1 MDTEA
6 KLKQIM
12 DVLDQIAEDTSV
24 PRNIRRGA
32 SEAKARLAKKNEAL
46 DLRVT
51 SAIMIIDDLANDPNI
66 PLHGR
71 TLIWN
76 VIWQLETV
84 QQIFS
89 RRHRFLLV
97 PALESTLLLLVIPF
111 GALALT
117 GLAAFRL
124 SSDLTSRVPRLVPSR

>member
-6 KLKQIM
+6 RLKQVM

-32 SEAKARLAKKNEAL
+32 AEAKARLAKKGEAL

-51 SAIMIIDDLANDPNI
+51 SAIMIMDDLANDPNI

-76 VIWQLETV
+76 VISQLETV
-84 QQIFS
+84 KGLFPRNQI
-89 RRHRFLLV
+89 V
-97 PALESTLLLLVIPF
+97 KYWP
-111 GALALT
+111 
-117 GLAAFRL
+117 
-124 SSDLTSRVPRLVPSR
+124 SSLNGDARLV

>member
-12 DVLDQIAEDTSV
+12 DVLDQIAEDT
-24 PRNIRRGA
+24 

-51 SAIMIIDDLANDPNI
+51 SAIMIMDDLANDPNI

-76 VIWQLETV
+76 VISQLETV
-84 QQIFS
+84 
-89 RRHRFLLV
+89 R
-97 PALESTLLLLVIPF
+97 
-111 GALALT
+111 
-117 GLAAFRL
+117 
-124 SSDLTSRVPRLVPSR
+124 

>member
-1 MDTEA
+1 MAIGSDMEQALTALYGEDQVAAVITLKVDTKEA
-6 KLKQIM
+6 DRIATEISKFEVIQ
-12 DVLDQIAEDTSV
+12 DVFDQIAEDTSV

-51 SAIMIIDDLANDPNI
+51 SAIMIMDDLANDPNI

-76 VIWQLETV
+76 VISQLETV
-84 QQIFS
+84 
-89 RRHRFLLV
+89 R
-97 PALESTLLLLVIPF
+97 
-111 GALALT
+111 
-117 GLAAFRL
+117 
-124 SSDLTSRVPRLVPSR
+124 

>member
-1 MDTEA
+1 METEG

-12 DVLDQIAEDTSV
+12 GVLDQISEDTSV

-32 SEAKARLAKKNEAL
+32 SDAKARLTKKDEAL

-51 SAIMIIDDLANDPNI
+51 SAIMIMDDLANDPNI

-76 VIWQLETV
+76 IISQLETV
-84 QQIFS
+84 
-89 RRHRFLLV
+89 R
-97 PALESTLLLLVIPF
+97 
-111 GALALT
+111 
-117 GLAAFRL
+117 
-124 SSDLTSRVPRLVPSR
+124 

>member
-6 KLKQIM
+6 RLKQVM

-24 PRNIRRGA
+24 PRNIRRGSA
-32 SEAKARLAKKNEAL
+32 EAKARLAKKNEAL

-51 SAIMIIDDLANDPNI
+51 SAIMIMDDLANDPNI

-76 VIWQLETV
+76 VISQLETV
-84 QQIFS
+84 K
-89 RRHRFLLV
+89 
-97 PALESTLLLLVIPF
+97 
-111 GALALT
+111 
-117 GLAAFRL
+117 
-124 SSDLTSRVPRLVPSR
+124 